1 MSESTSNEL
10 EKQESPTPV
19 ADQQK
24 TAADSTAKDSTANAA
39 NVSNSSSFAAWIIVL
54 ILFAIILA
62 AGWFGYRHVLPMH
75 KQHQQTLD
83 SLSSEQAA
91 AQTKLEQLQQALEAT
106 SGQVNQQLELALSA
120 QEQQV
125 RQQLQTQQ
133 SQLADY
139 RLAVE
144 SVQAELAN
152 LDMSQESNWRIFEAY
167 ELTGRAATKLWIE
180 QNPTA
185 ALAFLRLAESH
196 LVALNNPAHLA
207 ARQALT
213 NDIAALEQLPAPQV
227 TEVSLTLGS
236 LRDRISRSTWYQQL
250 AMTDSEPAPADDD
263 NWVAHLKR
271 SANTLLQ
278 QFVRVQRR
286 DTPVEPLIA
295 DAYFDVVQQRL
306 LLQLQLAQQAALQG
320 EQALYEATLHEAIS
334 QLQVLEGQITDAG
347 ITDVVKRL
355 TELSQVTLR
364 PDYPTQLEA
373 TNQLERLVRQ
383 QNVGG

>member
-10 EKQESPTPV
+10 EQQESSTPG
-19 ADQQK
+19 ADNDDK
-24 TAADSTAKDSTANAA
+24 TTSSAPSVKANKSK
-39 NVSNSSSFAAWIIVL
+39 SNSFVPWLIVL
-54 ILFAIILA
+54 ILLLIIA
-62 AGWFGYRHVLPMH
+62 AAAWFGYRHLLPMH
-75 KQHQQTLD
+75 TQH
-83 SLSSEQAA
+83 
-91 AQTKLEQLQQALEAT
+91 QQALETLRNEQTAT
-106 SGQVNQQLELALSA
+106 QTELDQLRKALESTVGQVNKRLEQALSA
-120 QEQQV
+120 QEQQL

-167 ELTGRAATKLWIE
+167 ELTNRAATKLWIE
-180 QNPTA
+180 QDPQA
-185 ALAFLRLAESH
+185 SLAFLRLAQSH
-196 LVALNNPAHLA
+196 LVALNNPAHMA
-207 ARQALT
+207 ARQALA
-213 NDIAALEQLPAPQV
+213 NDISALENLPEAQV
-227 TEVSLTLGS
+227 NDVSLTLGA

-250 AMTDSEPAPADDD
+250 AMTDVEQAPSEDDSWLA
-263 NWVAHLKR
+263 NLKR

-295 DAYFDVVQQRL
+295 DAYFDAVQQRL
-306 LLQLQLAQQAALQG
+306 LLQLQLAQQAAMQG
-320 EQALYEATLHEAIS
+320 EQTLYETTLNEAIS
-334 QLQVLEGQITDAG
+334 QLQVLEGQITDTG
-347 ITDVVKRL
+347 ITEVVKQL
-355 TELSQVTLR
+355 TELSQATLR

-373 TNQLERLVRQ
+373 TDQLERVVRQ

>member
-10 EKQESPTPV
+10 EQKASSTAV
-19 ADQQK
+19 ADHDD
-24 TAADSTAKDSTANAA
+24 TAAKSPATARAEKSG
-39 NVSNSSSFAAWIIVL
+39 SSSVVPWLVVL
-54 ILFAIILA
+54 ILVAIIVA
-62 AGWFGYRHVLPMH
+62 AAWFGYRHLFPMH
-75 KQHQQTLD
+75 TQHQQALD
-83 SLSSEQAA
+83 SLRSEQTA
-91 AQTKLEQLQQALEAT
+91 TKTELERLQQALEDT
-106 SGQVNQQLELALSA
+106 SGDVNQQLEQALSA

-125 RQQLQTQQ
+125 RQQLQAQQ
-133 SQLADY
+133 TQLAEY

-167 ELTGRAATKLWIE
+167 ELAGRAATKLWIE
-180 QNPTA
+180 HDPQA
-185 ALAFLRLAESH
+185 ALAFLRLAQSH
-196 LVALNNPAHLA
+196 LIALNNPAHMA
-207 ARQALT
+207 ARQALA
-213 NDIAALEQLPAPQV
+213 NDIATLEQLPEAQI
-227 TEVSLTLGS
+227 TDVSLTLGV
-236 LRDRISRSTWYQQL
+236 LRDRISRSSWYQQL
-250 AMTDSEPAPADDD
+250 AMTDVEQAPSENDSWLA
-263 NWVAHLKR
+263 NLKR

-320 EQALYEATLHEAIS
+320 EQTLYEATLHEAIS
-334 QLQVLEGQITDAG
+334 QLQVLEGQITDSG
-347 ITDVVKRL
+347 ITEVVKQL

-373 TNQLERLVRQ
+373 TNQLERAVRQ